1 MTAASSSNCHATL
14 CMIGRHV
21 LYTGFLLALAGCG
34 EQTQQSTTALS
45 PSERGSQVVTSL
57 GCVACHSLD
66 GRRGVGPSWLGIYGT
81 TRTFAD
87 GSSAVADDEYLRRS
101 MLEPGAQVVESYD
114 NVMLPAAVN
123 DAQIADIIALITEL
137 GTTPAQ

>member
-1 MTAASSSNCHATL
+1 MLRYCSA
-14 CMIGRHV
+14 
-21 LYTGFLLALAGCG
+21 LLAVIRQSAVRAGFVMLLAGCG
-34 EQTQQSTTALS
+34 EQAQQLAVPLT
-45 PSERGSQVVTSL
+45 PSERGAQVVKSL

-87 GSSAVADDEYLRRS
+87 GSSAVVDDEYLRRS
-101 MLEPGAQVVESYD
+101 MLEPAAQVVDSYD

-123 DAQIADIIALITEL
+123 DEQIADIIALITEL
-137 GTTPAQ
+137 GTTATQ